1 MPVYIS
7 LLKWTD
13 RGLRD
18 IRESPQRLEA
28 VKKAYRVGGGALTAF
43 YLVLGKYD
51 VVNIAEFPSDEAYLA
66 ALLEVSSRGAVRATT
81 LKTFTEDEYR
91 KIIASVPPPSG
102 P

>member
-13 RGLRD
+13 QGMRGIKD
-18 IRESPQRLEA
+18 SPKRLDA
-28 VKKAYRVGGGALTAF
+28 VKKAYRASGGALTAF
-43 YLVLGKYD
+43 YMTLGKYD
-51 VVNIAEFPSDEAYLA
+51 LVNIAEFPNDEAYLT

-91 KIIASVPPPSG
+91 RIIASVPPLL
-102 P
+102 